1 MSSDTADRIM
11 DVAHQLLAER
21 GFSAFSYA
29 DIAEAIQIRK
39 ASIHHHFPTKVALVV
54 AVLERHRNRM
64 RENLDALDGHVA
76 RPLHRLRKFIAHW
89 EACIRSMAEPFCI
102 AALLGAELPSLPA
115 EVRAEVG
122 KHFECLKGWLSKTL
136 EEGAKDRT
144 IKLRTT
150 ADLEADA
157 LMALV
162 HGAMISARV
171 SGSSSTFKRI
181 TANAIQQLSA
191 N

>member
-1 MSSDTADRIM
+1 MSNDTADRIM

-39 ASIHHHFPTKVALVV
+39 ASIHHHFPTKTALVV

-64 RENLDALDGHVA
+64 KEALNTLDEHVA
-76 RPLHRLRKFIAHW
+76 HPLDRLRKYVAHW
-89 EACIRSMAEPFCI
+89 ESCIRSMAEPFCI

-115 EVRAEVG
+115 EVQAEIG
-122 KHFECLKGWLSKTL
+122 KHFECLKRWISRTL
-136 EEGAKDRT
+136 EQGAKGRT

-157 LMALV
+157 LMAVV

-171 SGSSSTFKRI
+171 YGSSAAFKRI
-181 TANAIQQLSA
+181 TATAIQQLSA
-191 N
+191 D

>member
-89 EACIRSMAEPFCI
+89 DACIRSMVEPFCI

-144 IKLRTT
+144 IKLRPT
-150 ADLEADA
+150 ADLEA
-157 LMALV
+157 
-162 HGAMISARV
+162 
-171 SGSSSTFKRI
+171 
-181 TANAIQQLSA
+181 
-191 N
+191 

>member
-1 MSSDTADRIM
+1 MSGDTAERIM
-11 DVAHQLLAER
+11 DVAHRLLAER

-64 RENLDALDGHVA
+64 KESLDVLDGRVA
-76 RPLHRLRKFIAHW
+76 HPQARLRKFVDHW
-89 EACIRSMAEPFCI
+89 ELCIRSMAEPFCI
-102 AALLGAELPSLPA
+102 AALLGAELPGLPA
-115 EVRAEVG
+115 EVQAEVG
-122 KHFECLKGWLSKTL
+122 KHFKLLKGWLSKTL
-136 EEGAKDRT
+136 EQGAKDRT

-150 ADLEADA
+150 SDLEADA
-157 LMALV
+157 LMAIV

-171 SGSSSTFKRI
+171 FGSSSTFKRI